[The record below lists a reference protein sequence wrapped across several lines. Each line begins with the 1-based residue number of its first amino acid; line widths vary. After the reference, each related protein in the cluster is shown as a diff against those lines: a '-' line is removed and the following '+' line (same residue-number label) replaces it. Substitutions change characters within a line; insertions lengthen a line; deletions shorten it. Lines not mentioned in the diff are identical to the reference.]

1 MTISRWIEE
10 KAQALRFEIARVVA
24 EGDDEEGLR
33 LRSLL
38 KELERWEALRW
49 EIIRAARGSRPG
61 PEEAGIGQAA
71 SWPSQGIWEGAAPGQ
86 FPAAP

>member
-24 EGDDEEGLR
+24 EGDDEEGLC
-33 LRSLL
+33 LRFLL

-49 EIIRAARGSRPG
+49 EIIRAARGSHSG
-61 PEEAGIGQAA
+61 PEETGIGQAA
-71 SWPSQGIWEGAAPGQ
+71 SWPSRGIWEGAAPGQ